1 MTVVGLPT
9 AAGTALQALLHESF
23 VTSWTTVGS
32 GENLTFVLRL
42 SPAAIDSDTATSFA
56 HTQDNKEPPVQCYRW
71 KPPSQIRRNQ
81 KRAEERKAK
90 VCRQARD
97 FSSLRLFETPS
108 DKEASRP
115 TVDSTPLLHSR
126 HNTAEDARA
135 TRCDS
140 CVLYNDDLCS
150 GVSVIT
156 HAEDSFCDIKQDKH
170 CASLDPLNIVK
181 NYVAE

>member
-1 MTVVGLPT
+1 MCQ
-9 AAGTALQALLHESF
+9 QAS
-23 VTSWTTVGS
+23 
-32 GENLTFVLRL
+32 
-42 SPAAIDSDTATSFA
+42 
-56 HTQDNKEPPVQCYRW
+56 
-71 KPPSQIRRNQ
+71 
-81 KRAEERKAK
+81 
-90 VCRQARD
+90 D

-108 DKEASRP
+108 DKDASRP
-115 TVDSTPLLHSR
+115 TDNSTPLLNNR

-140 CVLYNDDLCS
+140 SVLYNDNLCS

-181 NYVAE
+181 NYVAELIISRSCAGLKTQIPTHTNSIGCPKIFSLSAPVLYWLSQLTCISSMKAKNVHFHTTKNIQIQSTLFRYF